1 MSSKFTKLWETKN
14 TNDEWWSSFVTSPLA
29 ILFNFVV
36 VDWKILTPNRIT
48 FLSSLVSF
56 MACVLIIFG
65 TYPAFVLAAVLI
77 NLGHIFDC
85 MDGQMAKY
93 RGVSSPFGSYYDKV
107 TDQIKIFL
115 FFVSSSYAA
124 YQKTQDITVIF
135 LAFTGVSFYY
145 FRVYVKYLTM
155 FIEMEN
161 NPNYLADC
169 DKIEQPKKNNVA
181 GPGKGFFNNALWLLK
196 EQRKFFLFNEAVFI
210 FLVSFGLIFNQ
221 LTLILWIF
229 AISQVYYGF
238 RRSWQRGA
246 QIYRHQHDDLL
257 KPMEK

>member
-1 MSSKFTKLWETKN
+1 
-14 TNDEWWSSFVTSPLA
+14 
-29 ILFNFVV
+29 
-36 VDWKILTPNRIT
+36 
-48 FLSSLVSF
+48 
-56 MACVLIIFG
+56 
-65 TYPAFVLAAVLI
+65 
-77 NLGHIFDC
+77 
-85 MDGQMAKY
+85 
-93 RGVSSPFGSYYDKV
+93 V

-124 YQKTQDITVIF
+124 YEKTQDITVIF

-169 DKIEQPKKNNVA
+169 DKNKPPKKDNVA
-181 GPGKGFFNNALWLLK
+181 GPGKGFLNNALWLLK

-221 LTLILWIF
+221 LTPILWIF

-238 RRSWQRGA
+238 RRSWQRGV